1 MITTEQA
8 TRFET
13 HNKSTERTGIRIL
26 QTLTDRLNGRLE
38 RLLPEKRLFLRA
50 DDKTRFVRLRP
61 LTQATMIGGT
71 VAFVAWSMVA
81 TAILLMSSIGS
92 GHLRDQVAR
101 EQANYEARLDALAQ
115 QRDQRAA
122 EADAAH
128 DRFSYAMQRVS
139 EMQTSLLASEER
151 RMELESGIDS
161 VQRTLRR
168 ALRERDDAREQLA
181 ALVELQTDENGGT
194 RTTLD
199 LARDAEDMVGFLLTA
214 LENTALERDTAD
226 HMAHQYRQ
234 QAEHLAMETRL
245 MAERNNRIFEQLE
258 EAVEVSMVPLERV
271 FRNAGV
277 STQQILSAV
286 RSGASTQAPALRPI
300 SVSSSG
306 SLDPNGDEARANSI
320 LSGLDTLNR
329 YRIGA
334 GRLPVSRPVTGGNVR
349 QTSGFGPR
357 RHPLT
362 GRTRMHSGLDWAGPR
377 GTPVLATADGVVKS
391 AGRQGGYGNLVVIR
405 HDFGIETYYAHLNS
419 INVRSGQR
427 VSRGER
433 IGGMGTTGQST
444 GVHLHYEVRVGG
456 TAVNPITYIR
466 AGQHVF

>member
-1 MITTEQA
+1 M
-8 TRFET
+8 
-13 HNKSTERTGIRIL
+13 S
-26 QTLTDRLNGRLE
+26 DRLNGRLE
-38 RLLPEKRLFLRA
+38 PILPEKRLFLRA

-71 VAFVAWSMVA
+71 VAFVAWSMIA

-92 GHLRDQVAR
+92 GNLRDQVAR
-101 EQANYEARLDALAQ
+101 EQANYEARLDAMAQ
-115 QRDQRAA
+115 QRDARAA

-128 DRFSYAMQRVS
+128 DRFSQAMQRVS
-139 EMQTSLLASEER
+139 EMQSSLLASEER
-151 RMELESGIDS
+151 RMELEAGIET

-168 ALRERDDAREQLA
+168 ALRDRDEAREQLA
-181 ALVELQTDENGGT
+181 ALTQVQAEENGGS
-194 RTTLD
+194 RTALD
-199 LARDAEDMVGFLLTA
+199 LARDADDMVGFLLTA
-214 LENTALERDTAD
+214 LENTALERDASD
-226 HMAHQYRQ
+226 HMADQYRQ
-234 QAEHLAMETRL
+234 QAEHMAMETRL

-258 EAVEVSMVPLERV
+258 EAVELSMVPLERV

-286 RSGASTQAPALRPI
+286 RSGASADAPALRPI
-300 SVSSSG
+300 SVSTSG
-306 SLDPNGDEARANSI
+306 SLDPDSDEARANSV
-320 LSGLDTLNR
+320 LAGLDKLNR
-329 YRIGA
+329 YRIGV
-334 GRLPVSRPVTGGNVR
+334 GRLPVSRPVVSGNVR

-362 GRTRMHSGLDWAGPR
+362 GRNRMHNGLDWAGPR
-377 GTPVLATADGVVKS
+377 GTPIHATADGVVTQ
-391 AGRQGGYGNLVVIR
+391 AGRQGGYGNLVIIR

-419 INVRSGQR
+419 VNVRAGQR
-427 VSRGER
+427 VSRGDR

-456 TAVNPITYIR
+456 TPVNPITYIR